1 MRVRIVAPTGC
12 SLSCGL
18 RQRKVSGQRVR
29 RLQKVAGGGTP
40 TLQPLWAEG
49 SSEPRPFFAF
59 PGIRRWH
66 LCRPAGRFQERCSS
80 SLRLSCRRSLAL
92 FGKTVGLPFLERAV
106 WPVLRTLPHFPL
118 GPSWEP
124 ELVGSELCGVCFELG
139 RLQARCVLILSVYRA
154 DGHVPRETLTRSI
167 YSAG

>member
-1 MRVRIVAPTGC
+1 MAPTGC

-59 PGIRRWH
+59 PGIRP
-66 LCRPAGRFQERCSS
+66 LASASLSS
-80 SLRLSCRRSLAL
+80 S
-92 FGKTVGLPFLERAV
+92 
-106 WPVLRTLPHFPL
+106 WPVSGKMQL
-118 GPSWEP
+118 EP
-124 ELVGSELCGVCFELG
+124 PPQ
-139 RLQARCVLILSVYRA
+139 LQAFTCLIW
-154 DGHVPRETLTRSI
+154 
-167 YSAG
+167 